1 MNDKLQRI
9 YYIIGI
15 IQRITMII
23 LTFSMIGAAYKIY
36 KLSIQ
41 SYELLQ
47 KYGNEIKDIHL
58 LIETIKIMLHK
69 SWLF

>member
-1 MNDKLQRI
+1 
-9 YYIIGI
+9 
-15 IQRITMII
+15 
-23 LTFSMIGAAYKIY
+23 MIGAAYKIY